1 MPIEY
6 DYRYRCQLCWHEWH
20 SNSDNS
26 IRCTSC
32 ASTNIKIIETTE
44 ILSEET
50 QKVHNTGA
58 TRSTDKDNVAYH
70 LISPIALKVLAQV
83 LKEGGQKYGDYNWE
97 NGFPVTDILNHAIG
111 HIYDFLSG
119 DRSEDHLG
127 HAFTNLMFAIHSMK
141 LWPELNTDLRREGCL
156 PAEKFIKIKAE
167 PKN

>member
-1 MPIEY
+1 MIEQTKQCPY
-6 DYRYRCQLCWHEWH
+6 CETIYYNQPYKECPKCNVGLV
-20 SNSDNS
+20 
-26 IRCTSC
+26 
-32 ASTNIKIIETTE
+32 KIV
-44 ILSEET
+44 SES
-50 QKVHNTGA
+50 KIAVKFKSHDSGA

-83 LKEGGQKYGDYNWE
+83 LKEGGQKYGEYNWE
-97 NGFPVTDILNHAIG
+97 NGFPVTDILNHAVG

-156 PAEKFIKIKAE
+156 PAEKFVKIKQAQ
-167 PKN
+167 K